1 MQLFVKAPQARRA
14 RCRSGHSVSAEEGAL
29 PAVREKSDR
38 KRIRQAARNIKKY
51 LNTSKE
57 DDK

>member
-1 MQLFVKAPQARRA
+1 MQLFVKA
-14 RCRSGHSVSAEEGAL
+14 